1 MSEVT
6 SDVSAD
12 SDVEG
17 APEYVGSIQ
26 PYMFEPTMTAEEANA
41 RLTAKRKSNSETVT
55 ADIQTWYVIQ
65 VPVNSSQ
72 SII

>member
-1 MSEVT
+1 MSEVM

-26 PYMFEPTMTAEEANA
+26 PYMFQPTMTAEEVNA
-41 RLTAKRKSNSETVT
+41 RLTDKRKSDSVT
-55 ADIQTWYVIQ
+55 YATCC
-65 VPVNSSQ
+65 
-72 SII
+72 

>member
-1 MSEVT
+1 
-6 SDVSAD
+6 
-12 SDVEG
+12 
-17 APEYVGSIQ
+17 
-26 PYMFEPTMTAEEANA
+26 MTAEEANA
-41 RLTAKRKSNSETVT
+41 RLTEKRKRDSETDDRHA